1 MMIEV
6 ECAEMTVDEQLALA
20 SAISD
25 GLAGRAL
32 ALIKDS
38 KIVLDEVSGKAAPE
52 EVVRL
57 VRDFASKRKDSAEWS
72 VEASGGSV
80 VVHSSDPLSR
90 SRGRKDTGE
99 MLPDNLFKCPFCPF
113 VTPYEELYVVHYR
126 SHGFA

>member
-1 MMIEV
+1 MIEV

-25 GLAGRAL
+25 GLAGSAL
-32 ALIKDS
+32 ALIKGS
-38 KIVLDEVSGKAAPE
+38 KIVLDEVSGRAAPE

-57 VRDFASKRKDSAEWS
+57 VRDFAARRKDPAEWS
-72 VEASGGSV
+72 VEGAGGSI